1 MARKEWSPSLWGKC
15 FTGSKDWVVTLDGA
29 RLDVS
34 VEGRRFTHELKLS
47 SPLIAKQGIF
57 WTALHLK
64 VTGQPTVELDGI
76 PNVHGQAIV
85 ASIQAVLRAN
95 QAEIDRQREAER
107 LVDRRAYFD
116 REVAALKVW
125 RARIRETVA
134 EHDRGRRW
142 VTRETIQALEAV
154 RPAAIYS
161 ALKAMVAEPDIQ
173 GYLGGGEGER
183 LSDAYDCVA
192 WAGADLPAEI
202 AKRNEAHL
210 QRELVASKA
219 LLDRVES
226 RPLNPEQARAVLCF
240 DNRVQVVASAGSGKT
255 STMVAKAAYAIERGL
270 VAPNKIL
277 MLAFND
283 AAAKELKARAQL
295 AMERIG
301 RPEVELEAMT
311 FHKFGSKVIGQAS
324 HRRRVPN
331 WVKDRDIEVLGE
343 LVAALKK
350 RNRGFRQRW
359 DLFRTVFGRG
369 LPGFGVEQEHEDY
382 SRSTRK
388 TGFKTL
394 NGEVVKSL
402 EEVMIADWLF
412 YNGVNYQYEPRYRHP
427 TADRT
432 HVQYHPDFYYP
443 DIGLYHEHF
452 ALNERGHPPE
462 KFPDYMQGVHWKRA
476 THARMRTDFIE
487 TTSASLRSGKAFD
500 LLTKA
505 LTERGLKL
513 DPKPDRPSN
522 GRKPIE
528 DPELVKLMRSFICH
542 AKSNNLSLDA
552 LKERVRK
559 DKDAFAYRHK
569 KFLGLYETVRHAW
582 DTALAEEDGIDF
594 EDMLNWAAEHL
605 ETGLWVSPY
614 ELVLADEFQDASWA
628 QARLVQ
634 ALVNAPGRYLLAVGD
649 DWQSINRFAGAD
661 VSVMTGFEH
670 WCGRSQVLRLEET
683 FRCPQA
689 LCDAAGGFIAKN
701 PNQIPKTVRSATRA
715 HGPVLQAFQVPDA
728 RQVKSAVDRYLADLY
743 EQVADGR
750 VAPGKGGKVSVF
762 VLGRYQK
769 NRVFVP
775 GDWQK
780 RFGSHLTV
788 SFHTIHGSKG
798 LEADY
803 VVLPDMTRRGFP
815 NERGEDPV
823 LALAMPSEDT
833 FPLAEERR
841 LFYVALTRARR
852 SVAMF
857 TVEKQF
863 SVFLTELMESQQL
876 EVIGVD
882 GEVAE
887 IVMCRKCKHGVM
899 VERSG
904 SRGLFLSC
912 SNFPGCAYS
921 CDVMDVSLALK
932 SIRK

>member
-1 MARKEWSPSLWGKC
+1 MTRKEWSPSLWGKC
-15 FTGSKDWVVTLDGA
+15 FTGSKDWLIALEGA

-34 VEGRRFTHELKLS
+34 VEGRRFVHELKLS
-47 SPLIAKQGIF
+47 PPLVAKQGIF
-57 WTALHLK
+57 WTTLQLK
-64 VTGQPTVELDGI
+64 VTAQSAVELDGI

-95 QAEIDRQREAER
+95 QAEIDRQREVER

-116 REVAALKVW
+116 REVSALKVW
-125 RARIRETVA
+125 RARIQETVA
-134 EHDRGRRW
+134 EHDQGRRW

-154 RPAAIYS
+154 RPAAIHS
-161 ALKAMVAEPDIQ
+161 ALKAMAAEPDIQ
-173 GYLGGGEGER
+173 RHLSGGEGER
-183 LSDAYDCVA
+183 LSDAYDCIA
-192 WAGADLPAEI
+192 WAGADLAAEI

-210 QRELVASKA
+210 QRELVASKP

-226 RPLNPEQARAVLCF
+226 RPLNSEQARAVLCF

-270 VAPNKIL
+270 VAPDKIL

-301 RPEVELEAMT
+301 RHNVELEAMT

-331 WVKDRDIEVLGE
+331 WVKDRDIETLGE

-382 SRSTRK
+382 CRSTRK

-394 NGEVVKSL
+394 NGEVVKSR

-412 YNGVNYQYEPRYRHP
+412 YNGVDYQYELRYRHQ

-432 HVQYHPDFYYP
+432 YAQYYPDFYYP
-443 DIGLYHEHF
+443 DIELYHEHF
-452 ALNERGHPPE
+452 ALNERGQPPE
-462 KFPDYMQGVHWKRA
+462 KFVDYMQGVHWKRA
-476 THARMRTDFIE
+476 THARMRTDLIE

-513 DPKPDRPSN
+513 DPKPDRPVN

-528 DPELVKLMRSFICH
+528 DSELVKLMRSFICH
-542 AKSNNLSLDA
+542 AKSNNLSLQD
-552 LKERVRK
+552 LKDRVRN
-559 DKDAFAYRHK
+559 DARDAFAYRHK

-634 ALVNAPGRYLLAVGD
+634 ALVNAPERYLLAVGD

-701 PNQIPKTVRSATRA
+701 PNQIPKIVRSATPA
-715 HGPVLQAFQVPDA
+715 HGTVMQAFQVPEA
-728 RQVKSAVDRYLADLY
+728 SRVKGAIDRYLADLH
-743 EQVADGR
+743 EEVAEGR

-762 VLGRYQK
+762 VLGRYRKDQA
-769 NRVFVP
+769 FVRS
-775 GDWQK
+775 DWQK
-780 RFGSHLTV
+780 RFGNHLTV
-788 SFHTIHGSKG
+788 AFHTMHGSKG

-803 VVLPDMTRRGFP
+803 VILPDMTRRRFP
-815 NERGEDPV
+815 NEYGEDPV
-823 LALAMPSEDT
+823 LSLAMPSEDK

-841 LFYVALTRARR
+841 LFYVSLTRARR
-852 SVAMF
+852 SVVMF

-863 SVFLTELMESQQL
+863 SVFLTELVESKQL

-882 GEVAE
+882 GDVAE
-887 IVMCRKCKHGVM
+887 IVACRKCKHGVM

-904 SRGLFLSC
+904 SRGVFLSC
-912 SNFPGCAYS
+912 SNFPGCTFTS
-921 CDVMDVSLALK
+921 DIEVPRDSDRLF
-932 SIRK
+932 